1 MSDPLSL
8 SVIGATI
15 AVEGVKFLYRQAD
28 ALLDAWKKR
37 RRRGTDVAK
46 DESLDVPLPASPALV
61 SAPKPGGA
69 DAARVEEASEA
80 LEALA
85 TALYPYAEE
94 GQPVPDDSRTLSE
107 SVASLRQL
115 LEAIYRQPLT
125 FKGEQRERTGAEL
138 DVAQV
143 IDRVKH
149 STVMGVREASVGDGS
164 RLRVEQDVT
173 EAEGSD
179 ITGIGSLVL
188 GTSAPPPRPA
198 ADPAIA
204 HDVQDRWSRDTADIA
219 RVRRAAAAGELGPVN
234 PAEQLSQ
241 REARLR
247 ARGLSLEGIVKDD
260 DSLWAQFLAAGT
272 RATAAVALIARTRK
286 DTVMQPLGTGV
297 LISQHLLLTN
307 HHVLPDAEAARGLS
321 ALFDYGHDEN
331 GSERKELAVPL
342 DVDAGF
348 FADETLDFAVV
359 ALSPDPPLG
368 ARHPADLIADPGKIL
383 LGERVNVIHHANGER
398 ARISIRANRLVDQDD
413 DWLRYTSD
421 TRHGSSGSPVFNDQW
436 EMIGLHHGGI
446 PDPGAPP
453 DREAATANEGVRIS
467 RIIAKLRVVQLDEPT
482 RALVD
487 AALPAMTAPRPG

>member
-8 SVIGATI
+8 SVLGVV

-28 ALLDAWKKR
+28 ALIDAWMKR

-46 DESLDVPLPASPALV
+46 DEALDVPLPPSPALA
-61 SAPKPGGA
+61 SPPKPGGA
-69 DAARVEEASEA
+69 DAARVKEASQA

-94 GQPVPDDSRTLSE
+94 GRPLPDDIRLAE
-107 SVASLRQL
+107 SVGSLREL

-138 DVAQV
+138 DFTQVLGRVA
-143 IDRVKH
+143 H
-149 STVMGVREASVGDGS
+149 STVTMVREASVGDGS
-164 RLRVEQDVT
+164 RLSLEQHVT
-173 EAEGSD
+173 DAED
-179 ITGIGSLVL
+179 AEITGIGSLVL
-188 GTSAPPPRPA
+188 GSSAPPLHLT

-204 HDVQDRWSRDTADIA
+204 RDLQDRWSRDTADIE
-219 RVRRAAAAGELGPVN
+219 RVRRAAAVGELGSVN
-234 PAEQLSQ
+234 APEQLSQ

-247 ARGLSLEGIVKDD
+247 TRGLSLEGIVKDD
-260 DSLWAQFLAAGT
+260 DSLWAHFLAAGM

-297 LISQHLLLTN
+297 LISDRLLLTN
-307 HHVLPDAEAARGLS
+307 HHVLPDAETARGVS
-321 ALFDYGHDEN
+321 ALFDYGHDES
-331 GSERKELAVPL
+331 GGERKEVAVPL

-359 ALSPDPPLG
+359 ALGPDPTLG
-368 ARHPADLIADPGKIL
+368 ARHPATLIAEPGKIL

-446 PDPGAPP
+446 PDPSAPQ
-453 DREAATANEGVRIS
+453 DREAATANEGVRVS
-467 RIIAKLRVVQLDEPT
+467 RIVAKLRVVQLDDPL
-482 RALVD
+482 RALVE
-487 AALPAMTAPRPG
+487 AALSAESGTR